1 MNMLM
6 TEWNLDDA
14 KEVWFEEGKEEGI
27 EKGRE
32 EEREHLL
39 ALLDEGLSVEEIKKR
54 LTT

>member
-14 KEVWFEEGKEEGI
+14 KEVWFEEGKEEGL
-27 EKGRE
+27 E

-39 ALLDEGLSVEEIKKR
+39 ALLDEGLPVEEIKKR